1 VILLD
6 VVLLAMFSA
15 VIYTIVIFTPRYFK
29 ADNAEIARLNNEF
42 FTARAAVMPAEEDV
56 SKEVREEY
64 DRLKKAGQLPPE
76 VLAGK
81 SANDKYMNWLT
92 NQKKLEKRAA
102 AVGHEIIWKF
112 NDIRPSEPNQS
123 LFVRFKYDVSANP
136 LDLQVYSRWFAGDNR
151 QLPYD
156 VYAFDRKDTIRTFY
170 EIEIPA
176 DAVAKDGYLAVG
188 FLNVPLNNTVV
199 IFPPGDGL
207 ELLYKAGTFNG
218 NFFRSVLLLLWRLIF
233 LACLG
238 ILASTFL
245 SFPVAIL
252 LCLVIFFTAGI
263 SGFVTESFEYIG
275 ESAGIIYNYTIVPVV
290 MLLPQFDKFNPVDY
304 LVPARILD
312 WSFVAEVFCTM
323 ICIKALLLLG
333 LALFIFS
340 RKEIAKI
347 TV

>member
-6 VVLLAMFSA
+6 VALLVMFSA
-15 VIYTIVIFTPRYFK
+15 VIYTIVIFTPHYFK
-29 ADNAEIARLNNEF
+29 ADNAQIARLNNEF

-64 DRLKKAGQLPPE
+64 DRLKKNDQLPPE
-76 VLAGK
+76 VFVSKA
-81 SANDKYMNWLT
+81 ANDKYINQLT

-112 NDIRPSEPNQS
+112 SDVRSSEPNQS
-123 LFVRFKYDVSANP
+123 LFVRFKYDVSVNP
-136 LDLQVYSRWFAGDNR
+136 PDLQVYARWFAGDDR
-151 QLPYD
+151 QMPYD
-156 VYAFDRKDTIRTFY
+156 VYAFDRKDAIRTFY
-170 EIEIPA
+170 EIEIPG

-199 IFPPGDGL
+199 IFPPGEGM

-245 SFPVAIL
+245 SFPVSIL
-252 LCLVIFFTAGI
+252 LCLVVFFIASI
-263 SGFVTESFEYIG
+263 SGFVIESFEIIG
-275 ESAGIIYNYTIVPVV
+275 EGAGIIYNYTIVPVI

-312 WSFVAEVFCTM
+312 WSLVGEVFGIM

-333 LALFIFS
+333 LALLIFS

-347 TV
+347 TI